1 MMKRFKDRLKEMV
14 LNPDSRSGSI
24 FDNLIQLLIIVS
36 LVSFSIETLPNLS
49 QSTLH
54 ILGLLEIVIVTIFS
68 FEYVLNI
75 LFIRKPFK
83 NYIFSFTGLIDLL
96 AVLPFYLQSGLDLRS
111 IRIFRLLRLLRLF
124 KLFRDGS
131 AITTFKL
138 AFRKV
143 KAELTIFI
151 VATFF
156 ILYIAS
162 VGIYYFEN
170 QAQPENF
177 GSIFH
182 SMWWAVATLTS
193 VGYGDVYPVTIGGK
207 AFTSIIVLIGI
218 GIVAVPTGLLAS
230 AITRT
235 ITSSKEK

>member
-1 MMKRFKDRLKEMV
+1 MKRFKIKLKEMV
-14 LNPDSRSGSI
+14 LNPNSKSGKI
-24 FDNLIQLLIIVS
+24 FDNLIQLFIITSLI
-36 LVSFSIETLPNLS
+36 SFSIETLPNLS
-49 QSTLH
+49 QSTLYV
-54 ILGLLEIVIVTIFS
+54 LGLLEIMIVSIFS

-83 NYIFSFTGLIDLL
+83 NYIFSFKGLIDLL
-96 AVLPFYLQSGLDLRS
+96 AILPFYLQSGLDLRS
-111 IRIFRLLRLLRLF
+111 IRIFRLLRLLRIF
-124 KLFRDGS
+124 KLFSDGS
-131 AITTFKL
+131 AITTFKI
-138 AFRKV
+138 AFSKI
-143 KAELTIFI
+143 KAELTIFF
-151 VATFF
+151 VATLF
-156 ILYIAS
+156 ILYITS

-207 AFTSIIVLIGI
+207 AFTSIVVLIGI

-235 ITSSKEK
+235 ITSNKRE

>member
-1 MMKRFKDRLKEMV
+1 MMKRFKERLKEMV
-14 LNPDSRSGSI
+14 LNPDSGSGKI
-24 FDNLIQLLIIVS
+24 FDNLIQFLIIIS
-36 LVSFSIETLPNLS
+36 LVSFSIETLPSLT
-49 QSTLH
+49 QPTLR
-54 ILGLLEIVIVTIFS
+54 ILGFLEIIIVIIFS
-68 FEYVLNI
+68 FEYVLKI

-151 VATFF
+151 IATFF

-193 VGYGDVYPVTIGGK
+193 VGYGDVYPVTVGGK

-235 ITSSKEK
+235 IISSKE